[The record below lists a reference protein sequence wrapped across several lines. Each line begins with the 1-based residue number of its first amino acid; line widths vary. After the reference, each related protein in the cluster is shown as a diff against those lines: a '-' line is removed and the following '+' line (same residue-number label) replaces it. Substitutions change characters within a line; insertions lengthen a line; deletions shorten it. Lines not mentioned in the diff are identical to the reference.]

1 MNLKLREQLTLAFYR
16 ILGTWPLMLVTG
28 TILALLYSYADLT
41 ISSALFAFISISI
54 GFAWVSAPLAS
65 ERKTNARKSRKN
77 TSKRKKEK
85 VIWGQLIESI
95 PDPVF
100 ILGTQNKI
108 IFANEQ
114 AINLFNIKDLGVN
127 LAAIIRTP
135 QLLETIEAVKESK
148 AKEQIQLVERTP
160 IERQFTV
167 NIAWLSREGD
177 TDPAILLHFRDLTE
191 QERLNRM
198 RADFIANASHELRTP
213 IASISGFIETLQ
225 GPAKDDEVAREK
237 FLGIMAVQG
246 KRMTNL
252 VDDLLS
258 LSRVEMN
265 AHKIPNAKINLTT
278 LLHNT
283 IDSLA
288 PLAEQQDI
296 KIVFDEPEGEFIAIG
311 EEDELSQVFQN
322 LVHNAIKYS
331 KNDGEGYV
339 RIYLAHSKRDKNKQ
353 EKIKVIVEDN
363 GIGIASHHIP
373 RLTERFYR
381 ADSEQSRQKG
391 GTGLGLAITKH
402 IVTHHRGELKIN
414 SRKGKGSTFSVL
426 LPKA

>member
-1 MNLKLREQLTLAFYR
+1 
-16 ILGTWPLMLVTG
+16 MLFTA
-28 TILALLYSYADLT
+28 TALVV
-41 ISSALFAFISISI
+41 ISSYTSLSFSSAVFAFVSTTC
-54 GFAWVSAPLAS
+54 GLAWASAPIAK
-65 ERKTNARKSRKN
+65 ERQQGAKVARSKTAKRKN
-77 TSKRKKEK
+77 EK
-85 VIWGQLIESI
+85 IIWAQVIESI

-100 ILGTQNKI
+100 ILGPQNNLLY
-108 IFANEQ
+108 ANEH
-114 AINLFNIKDLGVN
+114 AKNIFNIKKLGIGIS
-127 LAAIIRTP
+127 AIIRTP
-135 QLLETIEAVKESK
+135 KFLEAIDAVAESK
-148 AKEQIQLVERTP
+148 EKKKIQLVERTP

-167 NIAWLSREGD
+167 NIAWLERENGLERED
-177 TDPAILLHFRDLTE
+177 KSDPTILVHFRDLTE

-213 IASISGFIETLQ
+213 IAALLGFVETLQ
-225 GPAKDDEVAREK
+225 GPAKNDEAAREK

-246 KRMTNL
+246 RRMTNL

-265 AHKIPNAKINLTT
+265 AHRIPNEKVNLVT

-283 IDSLA
+283 MDSLS
-288 PLAEQQDI
+288 PLAEQQNI
-296 KIVFDEPEGEFIAIG
+296 KLEFEEPEKEFIAIG

-322 LVHNAIKYS
+322 LVHNAIKYG
-331 KNDGEGYV
+331 KNNGEGYV
-339 RIYLAHSKRDKNKQ
+339 RIYLADIKRDKNEQ

-381 ADSEQSRQKG
+381 ANIEQSREKG

-402 IVTHHRGELKIN
+402 IITHHRGELKIN
-414 SRKGKGSTFSVL
+414 SRQDHGSIFSVL

>member
-1 MNLKLREQLTLAFYR
+1 
-16 ILGTWPLMLVTG
+16 MLFT
-28 TILALLYSYADLT
+28 ALVLIIISTYTSLSF
-41 ISSALFAFISISI
+41 SSALFAFVSATC
-54 GFAWVSAPLAS
+54 GLAWASAPLAK
-65 ERKTNARKSRKN
+65 EREQNAKVARSKTAKRKN
-77 TSKRKKEK
+77 EK
-85 VIWGQLIESI
+85 IIWEQLIESI

-100 ILGTQNKI
+100 ILGPQNKLLY
-108 IFANEQ
+108 ANEQ
-114 AINLFNIKDLGVN
+114 AKNIFNIKRLGVGIS
-127 LAAIIRTP
+127 AIIRTP
-135 QLLETIEAVKESK
+135 KLLEAIDAVTESK
-148 AKEQIQLVERTP
+148 EKKKIQLVERTP

-167 NIAWLSREGD
+167 NIAWLARED
-177 TDPAILLHFRDLTE
+177 KSDPTILVHFRDLTE

-213 IASISGFIETLQ
+213 IASLLGFVETLQ
-225 GPAKDDEVAREK
+225 GPAKNDEAAREK

-246 KRMTNL
+246 RRMTNL

-265 AHKIPNAKINLTT
+265 AHKIPNEKVDLVS

-283 IDSLA
+283 MDSLT
-288 PLAEQQDI
+288 PLAEQQNI
-296 KIVFDEPEGEFIAIG
+296 KLEFEEPAEEFVAIG

-322 LVHNAIKYS
+322 LVHNAIKYGKS
-331 KNDGEGYV
+331 DGEGYV
-339 RIYLAHSKRDKNKQ
+339 RLFLAHIKRDKNKQ
-353 EKIKVIVEDN
+353 EQIKVIVEDN

-381 ADSEQSRQKG
+381 ADIEQSREKG

-402 IVTHHRGELKIN
+402 IITRHRGELKVN
-414 SRKGKGSTFSVL
+414 SRKGHGSIFSVL

>member
-1 MNLKLREQLTLAFYR
+1 
-16 ILGTWPLMLVTG
+16 MLFT
-28 TILALLYSYADLT
+28 ALVLIIISNFTSLSF
-41 ISSALFAFISISI
+41 SSALFAFVSAAC
-54 GFAWVSAPLAS
+54 GLAWASAPLAK
-65 ERKTNARKSRKN
+65 EREQNAKVARSKTAKRKN
-77 TSKRKKEK
+77 EK
-85 VIWGQLIESI
+85 IIWEQLIESI

-100 ILGTQNKI
+100 ILGPQNKLLY
-108 IFANEQ
+108 ANEQ
-114 AINLFNIKDLGVN
+114 AKNIFNIKSLGVGIS
-127 LAAIIRTP
+127 AIIRTP
-135 QLLETIEAVKESK
+135 KLLEAIDAVTESK
-148 AKEQIQLVERTP
+148 EKKKIQLVERTP

-167 NIAWLSREGD
+167 NIAWLARED
-177 TDPAILLHFRDLTE
+177 KSDPTILVHFRDLTE

-213 IASISGFIETLQ
+213 IASLLGFVETLQ
-225 GPAKDDEVAREK
+225 GPAKNDEVAREK

-246 KRMTNL
+246 RRMTNL

-265 AHKIPNAKINLTT
+265 AHKIPNEKVDLVT

-283 IDSLA
+283 MDSLT
-288 PLAEQQDI
+288 PLAEQQNI
-296 KIVFDEPEGEFIAIG
+296 KLEFEEPEEEFVAIG

-322 LVHNAIKYS
+322 LVHNAIKYGKS
-331 KNDGEGYV
+331 DGEGYV
-339 RIYLAHSKRDKNKQ
+339 RLFLAHIKRDKNKQ
-353 EKIKVIVEDN
+353 EQIKVIVEDN

-381 ADSEQSRQKG
+381 ADIEQSREKG

-402 IVTHHRGELKIN
+402 IITRHRGELKVN
-414 SRKGKGSTFSVL
+414 SRKGHGSIFSVL

>member
-1 MNLKLREQLTLAFYR
+1 
-16 ILGTWPLMLVTG
+16 MLFT
-28 TILALLYSYADLT
+28 ALVLIIIGNFTSLSF
-41 ISSALFAFISISI
+41 SSALFAFVSAAC
-54 GFAWVSAPLAS
+54 GLAWASAPLAK
-65 ERKTNARKSRKN
+65 EREQNAKVARSKTAKRKN
-77 TSKRKKEK
+77 EK
-85 VIWGQLIESI
+85 IIWEQLIESI

-100 ILGTQNKI
+100 ILGPQNKLLY
-108 IFANEQ
+108 ANEQ
-114 AINLFNIKDLGVN
+114 AKNIFNIKRLGVGIS
-127 LAAIIRTP
+127 AIIRTP
-135 QLLETIEAVKESK
+135 KLLEAIDAVTESK
-148 AKEQIQLVERTP
+148 EKKKIQLVERTP

-167 NIAWLSREGD
+167 NIAWLARED
-177 TDPAILLHFRDLTE
+177 KSDPTILVHFRDLTE

-213 IASISGFIETLQ
+213 IASLLGFVETLQ
-225 GPAKDDEVAREK
+225 GPAKNDEAAREK

-246 KRMTNL
+246 RRMTNL

-265 AHKIPNAKINLTT
+265 AHKIPNEKVNLVT

-283 IDSLA
+283 MDSLT
-288 PLAEQQDI
+288 PLAEQQNI
-296 KIVFDEPEGEFIAIG
+296 KLEFEEPEEEFVAIG

-322 LVHNAIKYS
+322 LVHNAIKYGKS
-331 KNDGEGYV
+331 DGEGYV
-339 RIYLAHSKRDKNKQ
+339 RLFLAHIKRDKNKQ
-353 EKIKVIVEDN
+353 EQIKVIVEDN

-381 ADSEQSRQKG
+381 ADIEQSREKG

-402 IVTHHRGELKIN
+402 IITRHRGELKVN
-414 SRKGKGSTFSVL
+414 SRKGHGSIFSVL

>member
-1 MNLKLREQLTLAFYR
+1 MKEQLSSAFYR
-16 ILGTWPLMLVTG
+16 LLSTWPFMLFT
-28 TILALLYSYADLT
+28 ALVLIIISNFTSLSF
-41 ISSALFAFISISI
+41 SSALFAFVSAAC
-54 GFAWVSAPLAS
+54 GLAWASAPLAK
-65 ERKTNARKSRKN
+65 EREQNAKVARSKTAKRKN
-77 TSKRKKEK
+77 EK
-85 VIWGQLIESI
+85 IIWEQLIESI

-100 ILGTQNKI
+100 ILGPQNKLLY
-108 IFANEQ
+108 ANEQ
-114 AINLFNIKDLGVN
+114 AKNIFNIKRLGVGIS
-127 LAAIIRTP
+127 AIIRTP
-135 QLLETIEAVKESK
+135 KLLEAIDAVTESK
-148 AKEQIQLVERTP
+148 EKKKIQLVERTP

-167 NIAWLSREGD
+167 NIAWLARED
-177 TDPAILLHFRDLTE
+177 KSDPTILVHFRDLTE

-213 IASISGFIETLQ
+213 IASLLGFVETLQ
-225 GPAKDDEVAREK
+225 GPAKNDEAAREK

-246 KRMTNL
+246 RRMTNL

-265 AHKIPNAKINLTT
+265 AHKIPNEKVNLVT

-283 IDSLA
+283 MDSLT
-288 PLAEQQDI
+288 PLAEQQNI
-296 KIVFDEPEGEFIAIG
+296 KLEFEEPEEEFVAIG

-322 LVHNAIKYS
+322 LVHNAIKYGKS
-331 KNDGEGYV
+331 DGEGYV
-339 RIYLAHSKRDKNKQ
+339 RLFLAHIKRDKNKQ
-353 EKIKVIVEDN
+353 EQIKVIVEDN

-381 ADSEQSRQKG
+381 ADIEQSREKG

-402 IVTHHRGELKIN
+402 IITRHRGELKVN
-414 SRKGKGSTFSVL
+414 SRKGHGSIFSVL